1 MGNIKSK
8 NKDDNILHL
17 INYNANNLPN
27 SIYSNNIIDNITN
40 KKQNIIF
47 CFQGLREKYDKE
59 NKTLF
64 ISEDLG
70 LGTYSNKNISFIKS
84 NKFKSNLYDL
94 DNKNY
99 GYQQSSLIFNNNRL
113 YIYNVEFIPDIN
125 KNINTFDL
133 REKQLEELLYE
144 IYKNENKINLIFA
157 SINNYKNTFKKL
169 INISNISNIM
179 NLDSDNSFIF
189 IYSKKFL
196 DDINKLNNFLYD
208 EFKIEI
214 LEESIYSSNE
224 VFPFE
229 VIIKLKKK

>member
-47 CFQGLREKYDKE
+47 SFQGLREKYDKE

-94 DNKNY
+94 DNKHY

-125 KNINTFDL
+125 KNLNTFDL